1 MRHATLFAS
10 LLLLS
15 ACATRPYPAYAIED
29 DAEERASVVVS
40 DRSLQG
46 AVRVG
51 KAHVERV
58 PGSNSLRVVVPIRNI
73 DDEEIQVLAQMTFRN
88 RQKVSIGDSTNR
100 QVLVIPPGSTMEFAS
115 TSRTDEVHDW
125 LVRLSWNK

>member
-46 AVRVG
+46 CVRVG
-51 KAHVERV
+51 KALVERV
-58 PGSNSLRVVVPIRNI
+58 PGSNSLRVVVPVRNI

-115 TSRTDEVHDW
+115 TSRTDEAHDW

>member
-1 MRHATLFAS
+1 MKRLALLAS
-10 LLLLS
+10 LALLS

-46 AVRVG
+46 CVRVG
-51 KAHVERV
+51 KALVERV
-58 PGSNSLRVVVPIRNI
+58 PGSNSLRVVVPVRNI
-73 DDEEIQVLAQMTFRN
+73 DDEEIQVLAQMSFRN
-88 RQKVSIGDSTNR
+88 RQKVSLGDSTNR
-100 QVLVIPPGSTMEFAS
+100 QVMVIPPGSTMEFVS
-115 TSRTDEVHDW
+115 TSRTEEAHDW

>member
-1 MRHATLFAS
+1 MKRLALLAS
-10 LLLLS
+10 LALLS

-40 DRSLQG
+40 DRGLQG
-46 AVRVG
+46 CVRVG
-51 KAHVERV
+51 KALVERV
-58 PGSNSLRVVVPIRNI
+58 PGSNSLRVVVPVRNI

-88 RQKVSIGDSTNR
+88 RQKVSLGDSTNR
-100 QVLVIPPGSTMEFAS
+100 QVMVIPPGSTMEFVS
-115 TSRTDEVHDW
+115 TSRTEEAHDW

>member
-1 MRHATLFAS
+1 MKRLTLLAS
-10 LLLLS
+10 LALLS

-40 DRSLQG
+40 DRGLQG
-46 AVRVG
+46 CVRVG
-51 KAHVERV
+51 KALVERV
-58 PGSNSLRVVVPIRNI
+58 PGSNSLRVVVPVRNI

-88 RQKVSIGDSTNR
+88 RQKVSLGDSTNR
-100 QVLVIPPGSTMEFAS
+100 QVMVIPPGSTMEFVS
-115 TSRTDEVHDW
+115 TSRTEEAHDW